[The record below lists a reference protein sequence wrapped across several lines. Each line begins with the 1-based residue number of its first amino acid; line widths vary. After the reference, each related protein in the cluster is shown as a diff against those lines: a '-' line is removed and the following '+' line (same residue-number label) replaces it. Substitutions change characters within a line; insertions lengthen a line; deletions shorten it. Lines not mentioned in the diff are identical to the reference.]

1 MTICTLELQANSLP
15 RKGYPSELNHYGA
28 VIRRARMDLNLTQ
41 KELATILEV
50 YTSTIDKWERQR
62 TVPNK
67 ISKIKIKE
75 FLGYDPIE
83 MITN

>member
-1 MTICTLELQANSLP
+1 M
-15 RKGYPSELNHYGA
+15 
-28 VIRRARMDLNLTQ
+28 IRRARMDLNLTQ

-62 TVPNK
+62 TVPNE

-75 FLGYDPIE
+75 FLGYDPLDI
-83 MITN
+83 ITN